1 MYDSVDTVRDYSTHS
16 QTTGY
21 ENLAAA
27 RLAIEDINA
36 DKTFLPGYHFDM
48 LFKDDGCDMEIGLK
62 ALTNAYDNDENK

>member
-1 MYDSVDTVRDYSTHS
+1 MIIKHS